1 MLHSLPKIRSSELPL
16 SKKKNVSILL
26 EDPAH
31 INKLPKDSYMEL
43 VIPVELY
50 SSSLLNCSANR
61 IIILF
66 SEESQLAKFD
76 EIFSDFVL
84 NKRYPLTKGIPF
96 CHAKIQHTIEIF
108 QKVESEKPK
117 ECMRCSLQ
125 KYCSF
130 NGRFT
135 PKPIIEAD
143 KDLLR
148 FLE

>member
-1 MLHSLPKIRSSELPL
+1 MLHSLPEVRSSELPL
-16 SKKKNVSILL
+16 SEKKNVSILL
-26 EDPAH
+26 EDPSH
-31 INKLPKDSYMEL
+31 LSILPKDSYIEL
-43 VIPVELY
+43 VIPFELY
-50 SSSLLNCSANR
+50 NPSILNCSANR

-66 SEESQLAKFD
+66 TEESQLEKLP

-96 CHAKIQHTIEIF
+96 CNAKIQHTIEIF
-108 QKVESEKPK
+108 QKVRSEKPK
-117 ECMRCSLQ
+117 ECIKCSLQ